1 MEKSTALFS
10 HCYNEFE
17 KISGTFRLPT
27 RFYYINE
34 QGQMEVQS
42 VGFQGSHLF
51 SAFVKAIV
59 LSC

>member
-1 MEKSTALFS
+1 MNLKKAV
-10 HCYNEFE
+10 
-17 KISGTFRLPT
+17 GRLDFQ
-27 RFYYINE
+27 RGFYYINE